1 MDVEQPLQDVEE
13 LVAKSKEALKEMYS
27 KTQQEVDEI
36 MRVIGM
42 VVHEN
47 AEMLSTMAVEET
59 RMGNIPDKIA
69 KCKSKSELIYLDL
82 RDKKTVGEI
91 RRDKQRGILEYAEPV
106 GVVAAL
112 IPTTNPAVT
121 AMSNSMFAV
130 KGRNTIILSPHRR
143 AYNTIKTTMDLM
155 IEEGKKVGL
164 PENVIQMIKTP
175 SREGTR
181 ALMSAADVVLAT
193 GGTNMVKAAYESGKP
208 SYGVGPGN
216 VPVAIHPTAMLEKAV
231 QCIVRGKAYDN
242 GLICASEQAVF
253 VQKDQAAQVKGLF
266 QENGAYWI
274 DGAEKDML
282 RNLMWHDH
290 HLNGDIVGQ
299 DAERLAEMAG
309 FSVPAGTKILLV
321 PESKI
326 AKDEIFSKEK
336 LSPVLAMYEYD
347 DWSEAIDG
355 CEAILRNGGEGH
367 SAGIH
372 SKDHDASRAFAIRM
386 PASRI
391 LVNQTTATN
400 AGGSRENSLV
410 PTTTMGCGSWGN
422 NSTSD
427 NVSAEHLI
435 NIKRMAFKHAYLRDT
450 STIFHNTMFGS
461 ED

>member
-1 MDVEQPLQDVEE
+1 MQSDTSTSDIAIIV
-13 LVAKSKEALKEMYS
+13 SKARNALPEMYKKS
-27 KTQQEVDEI
+27 QSEVDEI
-36 MRVIGM
+36 VRVLGKA
-42 VVHEN
+42 VHEN
-47 AEMLSTMAVEET
+47 AVLLSEMAVEET
-59 RMGNIPDKIA
+59 RMGNVPDKIL
-69 KCKSKSELIYLDL
+69 KCKSKAELIYLNL

-106 GVVAAL
+106 GIVGAL

-121 AMSNSMFAV
+121 AMSNAMFAL

-143 AYNTIKTTMDLM
+143 AYNTIKKTMDLM
-155 IEEGKKVGL
+155 IEAGSKVGL
-164 PENVIQMIKTP
+164 PENAIQIVKTP

-181 ALMSAADVVLAT
+181 ELMSSVDVVLAT
-193 GGTNMVKAAYESGKP
+193 GGTSMVKAAYASGKP

-216 VPVAIHPTAMLEKAV
+216 VPVAIHPTAMLENAV
-231 QCIVRGKAYDN
+231 DCIIRGKSYDN

-253 VQKDQAAQVKGLF
+253 AQKDQSDQIKQLFTSKGCF
-266 QENGAYWI
+266 WV
-274 DGAEKDML
+274 DGEDKTKL
-282 RNLMWHDH
+282 KNLLWVDG

-299 DAERLAEMAG
+299 SAVRLAEMAG
-309 FSVPAGTKILLV
+309 IDVPQDTRVLLV

-326 AKDEIFSKEK
+326 APDEIFSKEK
-336 LSPVLAMYEYD
+336 LSPVLAYYEYD
-347 DWSEAIDG
+347 KWEDAING
-355 CEAILRNGGEGH
+355 CEAILKNGGEGH

-372 SKDHDASRAFAIRM
+372 SKDHDASRAYAMRM

-422 NSTSD
+422 NSTSE
-427 NVSAEHLI
+427 NISAEHLI

-450 STIFHNTMFGS
+450 STIFDNTMFGS
-461 ED
+461 EN